1 MRAYR
6 KQAGRSAYWR
16 GSRAGLTPQ
25 ERSKLQRW
33 SAPGKARV
41 VHPER
46 GTVIVPCS
54 SPLAAIMNAADV
66 WGCSW
71 TELDGARVWAAEPGD
86 TAEKYPYII

>member
-1 MRAYR
+1 MRVYCR
-6 KQAGRSAYWR
+6 QAGRPAYR
-16 GSRAGLTPQ
+16 SVSRADLTPQ
-25 ERSKLQRW
+25 GRSKLERW

-86 TAEKYPYII
+86 TVEKYPYII